1 VPRRLSAILI
11 ADVVGYT
18 RLVEADEAG
27 TLAALKQRWKTI
39 LEPIVRERGGRIVKE
54 MGDGVLIEFASA
66 VDAVLAGNELQQ
78 RMEVANKSLPQDRQ
92 IVLRIGINLGD
103 VIGEESDIYGEGVN
117 IAARLEALSE
127 PGGICISEKVFGEVR
142 GKVDIS
148 LEDLGEQQLK
158 NISAPVRAYL
168 TRTGANIQPV
178 RHLPQSS
185 DPSIAVLP
193 FADLSGEQ
201 DQRYFSD
208 GITEDIITE
217 LSRFRQL
224 YVVARNSSFRFRGTD
239 LDMIKVGREL
249 GVAYLLEGS
258 VRRVGSRIR
267 ITAQLIDA
275 KSGHH
280 LWAEKFDRD
289 REEIFAIQDDVVRT
303 IVATLIGR
311 LQTAIVEGAKRK
323 PPGNLAAYECVLRA
337 DALPF
342 GDADSEAEARRLL
355 EKAIALDPGYARA
368 YAYMGN
374 SYRLEWSRDM
384 SGSDQL
390 LDQAL
395 LFTKKS
401 VALDENN
408 DACHQDLGWVLMHRH
423 AHELAEHHFQKALK
437 LNPNRPSALTSIGCL
452 YAYLGRPDQALEY
465 FRAAR
470 SLDPFFEPSWYWR
483 MLGII
488 FFVARRHDDAI
499 AAFKKSPIIPFWVH
513 GYLAACCIHTN
524 RIAEAKRH
532 AAEALRLMPDFSVI
546 HSAAKDPFQRETDRQ
561 HLIEGMRKA
570 GLPD

>member
-11 ADVVGYT
+11 ADVVGYS
-18 RLVEADEAG
+18 RLVETDEAG
-27 TLAALKQRWKTI
+27 TLAALKQRWKTV

-54 MGDGVLIEFASA
+54 MGDGVLVEFASA
-66 VDAVLAGNELQQ
+66 VDALVAGDELQQ
-78 RMEVANKSLPQDRQ
+78 RMQVANEGLPHDRQ
-92 IVLRIGINLGD
+92 IVLRIGINLGE
-103 VIGEESDIYGEGVN
+103 VIGEGSDIYGESVN

-127 PGGICISEKVFGEVR
+127 PGGLCISEKVFGEVR
-142 GKVDIS
+142 GKVDICF
-148 LEDLGEQQLK
+148 EDIGEQQLK
-158 NISAPVRAYL
+158 NITAPIRAYL
-168 TRTGANIQPV
+168 TRTGANTQPA
-178 RHLPQSS
+178 RHLSQSS

-217 LSRFRQL
+217 LSRFKQL
-224 YVVARNSSFRFRGTD
+224 EVVARNSSFRFRGTD

-258 VRRVGSRIR
+258 VRRIGTRIR

-289 REEIFAIQDDVVRT
+289 REEIFAIQDQVVQT
-303 IVATLIGR
+303 LVATLVGR
-311 LQTAIVEGAKRK
+311 LQTAIVERAKRK
-323 PPGNLAAYECVLRA
+323 PPSNLAAYECVLRA

-342 GDADSEAEARRLL
+342 ADADSEVEARRLL

-368 YAYMGN
+368 FAYMGN

-384 SGSDQL
+384 SGSDEL

-395 LFTKKS
+395 LFAQKS

-408 DACHQDLGWVLMHRH
+408 DACHQDLGWILIHRNYD
-423 AHELAEHHFQKALK
+423 LAEHHLHKALQ
-437 LNPNRPSALTSIGCL
+437 LNPNRPSTLTSIGCL
-452 YAYLGRPDQALEY
+452 HAYLGRPDEALEY
-465 FRAAR
+465 FKAAR
-470 SLDPFFEPSWYWR
+470 SLDPLFEPSWYWR
-483 MLGII
+483 MLGIV
-488 FFVARRHDDAI
+488 FFVARRHDEAI

-513 GYLAACCIHTN
+513 GYLAACYVHTD
-524 RIAEAKRH
+524 RIADAKRH
-532 AAEALRLMPDFSVI
+532 AAEALRLAPDFSVI
-546 HSAAKDPFQRETDRQ
+546 QSAAKDPFQRETDRQ